1 MPKTKRRRVSREEVR
16 ANAAK
21 GGSSGSSY
29 LTLPAGIREWSPDK
43 AGTFRLNVL
52 PYEVTDK
59 NHPDGVEPGVLWYKR
74 PFAVHRDVGPNEDRV
89 VCPGSVGLP
98 CPICQEAKRLAK
110 EDYEANKE
118 AIRALN
124 PQRFV
129 AYNIVDPDDEDKVA
143 VFAYSFGKFA
153 KVLGKEL
160 EEGDDEVLN
169 FYDVTK
175 DGKTLKVRF
184 SEAEFS
190 GQKYLEATRIDFLD
204 RDAMD
209 EDEVLGKV
217 ANLDAI
223 ILPVM
228 PYEKLKTLFSQTA
241 EEPEEE
247 EEEAPPKKKPVKA
260 ADDEDEGDEPPAP
273 KKKPAKEEEPEEPE
287 EEPEEEDDPPPKKK
301 PAAKKEEEEPEE
313 EEPEEEEPEE
323 EEEDDPPPKKTPPPA
338 STKPTAKKEETPEKE
353 KSSKHVCPHKGG
365 KFGKDVDR
373 YDECDECSFWDAC
386 EKASE

>member
-1 MPKTKRRRVSREEVR
+1 MPKTERRRVSREEVR

-21 GGSSGSSY
+21 GGAGGSSY

-59 NHPDGVEPGVLWYKR
+59 SHPDGVEPGVLWYKR
-74 PFAVHRDVGPNEDRV
+74 PFAVHKNVGPNEDRV
-89 VCPGSVGLP
+89 VCPSTVGQP

-118 AIRALN
+118 SIKALN
-124 PQRFV
+124 PQKFV
-129 AYNIVDPDDEDKVA
+129 AYNITDPDDEDKVA
-143 VFAYSFGKFA
+143 VFAYSRGKFA
-153 KVLGKEL
+153 AALEKEL
-160 EEGDDEVLN
+160 EEGDDSILN

-184 SEAEFS
+184 SDAEFS
-190 GQKYLEATRIDFLD
+190 GQKYLECTRIDFLD
-204 RDAMD
+204 REAMD

-217 ANLDAI
+217 ANLDSI
-223 ILPVM
+223 FPVLS
-228 PYEKLKTLFSQTA
+228 YEKLKAMFSQTD
-241 EEPEEE
+241 EDKPEEDE
-247 EEEAPPKKKPVKA
+247 EETPKKKPAKA

-301 PAAKKEEEEPEE
+301 PVVKKEEEEPEE
-313 EEPEEEEPEE
+313 EPEEPEE
-323 EEEDDPPPKKTPPPA
+323 EEDPPPKKKLPPA
-338 STKPTAKKEETPEKE
+338 KSPAKKDETPEKE

-365 KFGKDVDR
+365 KFGKDVDK